1 MRHTIKPITTR
12 KTLKAHITALDL
24 ANRAMQII
32 NDNLA
37 ASILRDKAFLQVHN
51 NDDYEQAHIEAL
63 ARIAAING

>member
-12 KTLKAHITALDL
+12 KTLKAHILALSL
-24 ANRAMQII
+24 ANRAMEII
-32 NDNLA
+32 NDDLYN
-37 ASILRDKAFLQVHN
+37 SIQRDKAFLQVHN